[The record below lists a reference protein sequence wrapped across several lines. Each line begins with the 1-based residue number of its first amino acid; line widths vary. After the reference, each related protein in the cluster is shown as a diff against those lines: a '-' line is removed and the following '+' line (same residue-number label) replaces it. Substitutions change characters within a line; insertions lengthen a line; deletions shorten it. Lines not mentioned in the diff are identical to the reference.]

1 MVNTKIKY
9 LLILLCLFCV
19 SITPAYSAVLNTEEE
34 CMFEKLDSLLKIK
47 DIFEAQKR
55 LEIVEAQS
63 KLNLAQTLRDQYNTT
78 SHLYT
83 LYETYKYDSA
93 YLYSQKMYA
102 IALEMQDVKRISEA
116 RMIMAYSNLLAGLF
130 LESKNI
136 LDSIE
141 ISNLDRNYL
150 TLYYSI
156 WAKLYLDMADLI
168 KVNPYYDEY
177 NKLSIDYNRKVMN
190 LLKGDSVNII
200 PHQANIY
207 KCEHQ
212 YEKAVLLLEN
222 YLHNNELDERTKTL
236 TRGGIGQFYL
246 ILGDTINAIPHLI
259 YAAMN
264 DVKSVNKETSAL
276 YLLANVLYKQGD
288 INRAY
293 LYAKASLD
301 DANIFNARQR
311 QIEIGNVLPII
322 EQSRYALIQ
331 KEKDILFKYS
341 LLVSLLS
348 ILLVV
353 SIMFIAHQFN
363 LLKKAQKMIQEQNNT
378 LVEVNDKLKEVNRIK
393 DEYIGRFFTRNFS
406 LINEIEDLQ
415 KRLTRK
421 ILSKQYGDALEIVKN
436 IDIHKKMDNSLAS
449 FDHVF
454 LKLFPDYIKHYNSLF
469 SEQNRVKPT
478 EEGILTTEMRIFA
491 LIRLG
496 ISDSDQI
503 AKLLGYSTNTI
514 NTYKTKVK
522 NKSLLPNEEFESRI
536 MQI

>member
-1 MVNTKIKY
+1 M
-9 LLILLCLFCV
+9 
-19 SITPAYSAVLNTEEE
+19 VLNTEEE
-34 CMFEKLDSLLKIK
+34 CTFEKLDSLLKIK
-47 DIFEAQKR
+47 HVFEAQKR
-55 LEIVEAQS
+55 LEIVKAQS
-63 KLNLAQTLRDQYNTT
+63 ELNLAQTLNDLYSTT
-78 SHLYT
+78 SNLYT

-93 YLYSQKMYA
+93 YLYSQNMYA
-102 IALEMQDVKRISEA
+102 IALEMKDIKRISEA
-116 RMIMAYSNLLAGLF
+116 RLIMAYSNLLAGLF
-130 LESKNI
+130 LEAKNI

-141 ISNLDRNYL
+141 TSNLDNNYL
-150 TLYYSI
+150 ILYYSI

-177 NKLSIDYNRKVMN
+177 NKYSINYNRIVIN
-190 LLKGDSVNII
+190 LLEGDSVKIV
-200 PHQANIY
+200 PHRANIY
-207 KCEHQ
+207 KCEYQ
-212 YEKAVLLLEN
+212 YEKAILLLED
-222 YLHNNELDERTKTL
+222 YLNNDELEERVKTL

-246 ILGDTINAIPHLI
+246 ILGDTINAIPHLV

-301 DANIFNARQR
+301 DANIFNARHR
-311 QIEIGNVLPII
+311 KIEIGNVLPII
-322 EQSRYALIQ
+322 EQNRYALIQ
-331 KEKDILFKYS
+331 KEKNNLFKYS

-348 ILLVV
+348 ILLVI
-353 SIMFIAHQFN
+353 SIMFIVHQIN
-363 LLKKAQKMIQEQNNT
+363 LLKKAQKMIQKQNKA
-378 LVEVNDKLKEVNRIK
+378 LMEVNDKLKEVSRIK

-406 LINEIEDLQ
+406 LINEIENLQ

-436 IDIHKKMDNSLAS
+436 IDIHKKMDNSLVS

-454 LKLFPDYIKHYNSLF
+454 LKLFPDYIQRYNSLF
-469 SEQNRVKPT
+469 TEENRVKPA
-478 EEGILTTEMRIFA
+478 EDGILTTEMRIFA

-496 ISDSDQI
+496 INDSDQI